1 MVSAFSLISCA
12 PDAQTISI
20 IETTQ
25 SEVQTVAEENKA
37 KDLPPK
43 FGFAIWGDEECTVWI
58 VNRRE
63 FRSES
68 EFNQTLGHEV
78 RHCFEGAYH
87 PE

>member
-1 MVSAFSLISCA
+1 MILTACA
-12 PDAQTISI
+12 TESQNVTI

-25 SEVQTVAEENKA
+25 AEVQIVAEGDKG

-43 FGFAIWGDEECTVWI
+43 FGFAIWDEEGCTVWI

-68 EFNQTLGHEV
+68 EFNQTLGHEI